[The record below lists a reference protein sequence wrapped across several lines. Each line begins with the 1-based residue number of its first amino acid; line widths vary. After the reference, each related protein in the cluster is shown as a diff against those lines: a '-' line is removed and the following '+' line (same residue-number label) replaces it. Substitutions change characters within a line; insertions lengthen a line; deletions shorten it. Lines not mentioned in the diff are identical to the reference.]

1 MTVKKSS
8 FDARYQAYLD
18 RIEEHLQSIFWGK
31 PAWADLYEAMRYSL
45 LAGGKRVRPVLTLEF
60 ARIAEMGE
68 NWEEALWA
76 ACALELVH
84 TYSLIHDDLPCMDND
99 DLRRGKPTNHKVYG
113 ETMAVLAGDALQ
125 PAAYE
130 HILSCSTLNQA
141 QRLECA
147 LLLSEASG
155 PQGMVAGQVLDTLHT
170 PKTEEELIQVH
181 SLKTGAMFRAACA
194 MGCVCGG
201 VNDFTLREAARIYA
215 ENIGLAFQ
223 IRDDMLDVES
233 TAEELGKPI
242 GSDRNNGKTT
252 FASLYGLEKCAELV
266 AEHTRLAQESITGV
280 FRDTEFLCALAQSLA
295 VRKS

>member
-8 FDARYQAYLD
+8 FDARYRAYLK
-18 RIEEHLQSIFWGK
+18 RIEEHLQSLFWGK
-31 PAWADLYEAMRYSL
+31 PAWTDLYEAMRYSL

-60 ARIAEMGE
+60 ARITGMGKF
-68 NWEEALWA
+68 WEDALWA

-125 PAAYE
+125 AAAYE
-130 HILSCSTLNQA
+130 CILSCSLNHA

-147 LLLSEASG
+147 LLLAEASG
-155 PQGMVAGQVLDTLHT
+155 PQGMVAGQVLDTLHA
-170 PKTEEELIQVH
+170 PKTEAELIQVH
-181 SLKTGAMFRAACA
+181 SLKTGAMFRAACV

-201 VNDFTLREAARIYA
+201 VSDFTLREAARSYA
-215 ENIGLAFQ
+215 EHIGLAFQ

-242 GSDRNNGKTT
+242 GSDEGNGKTT
-252 FASLYGLEKCAELV
+252 FVSLYGLEKCSELV
-266 AEHTRLAQESITGV
+266 AEHTWLAKQSVSEA
-280 FRDTEFLCALAQSLA
+280 FEHAEFLCELADSLA
-295 VRKS
+295 KRRN